1 MALRKKPDG
10 FGSSVV
16 RLLPRD
22 RAKWR
27 RERELSE
34 KFAHYVRPNAQ
45 LLLVRDLTA
54 NWLTP

>member
-1 MALRKKPDG
+1 
-10 FGSSVV
+10 V